1 MKPMRLHHVGIVLP
15 TLEKAH
21 EFMQNNGLEIDYAG
35 YVNAY
40 HANLIFTKKGEYS
53 SPIEMIIPTSGV
65 LTEFNGGR
73 GGIAHIAFEVDDV
86 EAVRK
91 EMEEECPGC
100 MLEKKAV
107 QGTDDIIVNFRRPK
121 TNHGILV
128 EYVETMAPIVGHDK
142 DPFVE
147 TMGAEKGKLK
157 SSWHPMRLHHVGIVL
172 PTMEAAHDFMKTNG
186 LEVDYAGFVDAYHAD
201 LIFTK
206 KGEYSSPIEFIV
218 PREGVLKNF
227 NGGRGGIA
235 HIAFEVDDVEA
246 VRKEMEEECP
256 GCMLEK
262 KAVQGTDDIIVNF
275 RRPKTNHGILVEYV
289 ETMAPIV
296 GHDKD
301 PFVETMGAE
310 KGKLKSSWHP
320 MRLHHVGIVLPTME
334 AAHDFM
340 KTNGLEVD
348 YAGFVDAYH
357 ADLIFTKKGEYSSPI
372 EFIVPREGVLK
383 NFNGG
388 RGGIAHIAFEV
399 DDVEAVRQTMEKE
412 SDGCMLEK
420 KAVQGTDDII
430 VNFRRPST
438 DAGILVEYVQTTAP
452 INRKNPNPFP
462 DL

>member
-1 MKPMRLHHVGIVLP
+1 
-15 TLEKAH
+15 
-21 EFMQNNGLEIDYAG
+21 
-35 YVNAY
+35 
-40 HANLIFTKKGEYS
+40 
-53 SPIEMIIPTSGV
+53 
-65 LTEFNGGR
+65 
-73 GGIAHIAFEVDDV
+73 
-86 EAVRK
+86 
-91 EMEEECPGC
+91 
-100 MLEKKAV
+100 
-107 QGTDDIIVNFRRPK
+107 
-121 TNHGILV
+121 
-128 EYVETMAPIVGHDK
+128 
-142 DPFVE
+142 
-147 TMGAEKGKLK
+147 
-157 SSWHPMRLHHVGIVL
+157 
-172 PTMEAAHDFMKTNG
+172 
-186 LEVDYAGFVDAYHAD
+186 
-201 LIFTK
+201 
-206 KGEYSSPIEFIV
+206 
-218 PREGVLKNF
+218 
-227 NGGRGGIA
+227 
-235 HIAFEVDDVEA
+235 
-246 VRKEMEEECP
+246 
-256 GCMLEK
+256 MLEK